1 MKEAFK
7 MQKYGLLA
15 VAFLVLAFT
24 ASAQEKD
31 IVVTGKEIPDA
42 PFVGIKQF
50 AVNVYVPDDAALARY
65 GLSKTALQTDA
76 ELKLR
81 QAGIP
86 VVSAAPGGGNVK
98 IMILSAPF
106 LSETGAPIGYGFFI
120 EVAFVRSVSIPGS
133 RAGVN
138 ATVWRV
144 GSTVTCSVEH
154 VRDIR
159 ANVSDRVDE
168 LLNAY
173 LATNP
178 K

>member
-1 MKEAFK
+1 
-7 MQKYGLLA
+7 MQKYGLL
-15 VAFLVLAFT
+15 VAASLILAFT
-24 ASAQEKD
+24 ASGQEKD
-31 IVVTGKEIPDA
+31 IVVTGKEILDA

-50 AVNVYVPDDAALARY
+50 AVSVYLPDEAALGRY

-86 VVSAAPGGGNVK
+86 VASAGLGGGNVR

-106 LSETGAPIGYGFFI
+106 LGETGTPIGYGFFI
-120 EVAFVRSVSIPGS
+120 EVAVMRSVSIPGS
-133 RAGVN
+133 RAPVN

-144 GSTVTCSVEH
+144 GGTVTSTVEH

-159 ANVSDRVDE
+159 ASVSDRVDE

-173 LATNP
+173 LAANP